1 MLPAFKIFN
10 SKARRLPGKSTI
22 YLGHPCWKSL
32 LTNTPVYVD
41 DRATR
46 IPKGLNMAKQHE
58 AECRQRRSFLKA
70 AGGAALT
77 FVATKHAY
85 GQTVRA
91 AVAAQEEGR
100 RTEPA
105 DRGVWVTWYD
115 LPEQGRDAYFSWL
128 HDAYLPDLLKRP
140 RYLWAAHYASQ
151 EREGGSNSSQIHH
164 VEDPNVPTGYHYIL
178 LIGAED
184 ADVFGNPVPSALHAS
199 LPERDRK
206 MLAMRMGERINIM
219 AEAGRCEGGTAKA
232 YKEGLTGAPCI
243 QIGSF
248 NCPVE
253 YEEEMHAGY
262 VQQRLPAMCETASC
276 IRTRK
281 LNSVVGWAKHA
292 ILYEFT
298 SLEGYK
304 RDYPA
309 ALKKSPLGSGGH
321 SVVPMLIHAPGGP
334 NSALRIWPPVP
345 KA

>member
-1 MLPAFKIFN
+1 MVKHIE
-10 SKARRLPGKSTI
+10 
-22 YLGHPCWKSL
+22 
-32 LTNTPVYVD
+32 PV
-41 DRATR
+41 RW
-46 IPKGLNMAKQHE
+46 
-58 AECRQRRSFLKA
+58 QRRDFLKT
-70 AGGAALT
+70 AGGAGLAL
-77 FVATKHAY
+77 VVTKDAHGETA
-85 GQTVRA
+85 RA
-91 AVAAQEEGR
+91 KEAAQDKR
-100 RTEPA
+100 RQDAPA

-128 HDAYLPDLLKRP
+128 HDTYLPGLLKRP
-140 RYLWAAHYASQ
+140 GYLWAAHYASQ
-151 EREGGSNSSQIHH
+151 EREGSSGSSQIHH
-164 VEDPNVPTGYHYIL
+164 VEDPKVPTGHHYIL

-199 LPERDRK
+199 LPEQDRK
-206 MLAMRMGERINIM
+206 MLAMRIGERINIM
-219 AEAGRCEGGTAKA
+219 AEAGRCESSTAKA
-232 YKEGLTGAPCI
+232 YKEGLTGAACI

-262 VQQRLPAMCETASC
+262 VQHRLPAMCETASC